1 MVPHVE
7 SAEMASEIVR
17 AAYYAPRGRRGLS
30 RTVRTHGYGLTFA
43 TDADAA
49 PRLMMQIESV
59 EGVKHVD
66 SIAAVDGVDVLFV
79 GPADLPHD
87 LEHHAQ
93 WNVDAF
99 DECLATVVKAAQ
111 RHQKSAGI
119 LCQDIES
126 IKTFADQGFT
136 EIAVESDLSILRQA
150 YQQIQAAVRI
160 KSRSSAAED
169 SFADRRANNVD
180 LRPGRPFD

>member
-1 MVPHVE
+1 
-7 SAEMASEIVR
+7 
-17 AAYYAPRGRRGLS
+17 
-30 RTVRTHGYGLTFA
+30 
-43 TDADAA
+43 
-49 PRLMMQIESV
+49 MMQHRV
-59 EGVKHVD
+59 TAG
-66 SIAAVDGVDVLFV
+66 
-79 GPADLPHD
+79 
-87 LEHHAQ
+87 
-93 WNVDAF
+93 
-99 DECLATVVKAAQ
+99 Q

-119 LCQDIES
+119 LCRDIES